1 MTFVNVHRILN
12 CALYHKKSSFPCTQ
26 RLKTSLTKDC
36 IWYKSFTVSEFFL
49 DTMYLLCINSKAL
62 WKNWVHSSIQTEL
75 KFDSCISQPLRSMKF
90 SFPSRRNFSLS
101 SSTWHKLKKLDKSKQ
116 IIKSDLLEDS
126 KLKTVKCILCY
137 RVVQST
143 FTYKNRRCGCTYK
156 KLNQWERNRRK
167 GGREQK
173 TVWGTKGHPVALP
186 TTPQTMAM
194 KI

>member
-26 RLKTSLTKDC
+26 RLKTSLTKAC
-36 IWYKSFTVSEFFL
+36 IWYKSFTVSEIFL
-49 DTMYLLCINSKAL
+49 DTIYLLCINSKAL

-90 SFPSRRNFSLS
+90 SFPSMRNFSLS

-126 KLKTVKCILCY
+126 KLKTVKYILCY

-143 FTYKNRRCGCTYK
+143 FTYKK
-156 KLNQWERNRRK
+156 AKMWVHIQEAESM
-167 GGREQK
+167 REK
-173 TVWGTKGHPVALP
+173 
-186 TTPQTMAM
+186 
-194 KI
+194 